1 MSEDKKNFKKLSN
14 YAVIMILAAIIIIII
29 AAMADNREDQY
40 ENTIN
45 EKEQVNMNIQNEI
58 VKLKD
63 DNYSLGK
70 EKEELEKK
78 LEAANTQRDI
88 YESLNKAWVLYSQE
102 KKAEAEEVLK
112 TLTPDTLTPE
122 QNESY
127 VMLQGLL
134 QPTEEEKK

>member
-14 YAVIMILAAIIIIII
+14 YAVIMILAAIIIIMI
-29 AAMADNREDQY
+29 AAMADNREEQY

-78 LEAANTQRDI
+78 LEAVNNQRDI
-88 YESLNKAWVLYSQE
+88 YESLNKAWMLYSQE

-112 TLTPDTLTPE
+112 TLIPDTLTPE

-127 VMLQGLL
+127 VMIQGLL

>member
-14 YAVIMILAAIIIIII
+14 YAVIMILAAIIIIMI
-29 AAMADNREDQY
+29 AAMADNREEQY

-78 LEAANTQRDI
+78 LEAANNQRDI
-88 YESLNKAWVLYSQE
+88 YESLNKAWMLYSQE
-102 KKAEAEEVLK
+102 KKAEAGEILK

-127 VMLQGLL
+127 VMLQGML
-134 QPTEEEKK
+134 QPDEEEKK